1 MNRQKGIVLVITGAI
16 FWGIGGTVAKKL
28 FQQYQIDVDWL
39 VTTRLLLAGFLLLTV
54 QFFGKDRSQILGVW
68 KTRKTAIPLLIFGLL
83 GMLAVQYTYMA
94 SIKHGNAAVAT
105 LLQYLA
111 PVIIIVYLIIRKQ
124 TVLTRNDLLTVSL
137 ALAGCFFLLT
147 NGSISQLS
155 VPTLAIVWGVLSG
168 FALAFYTLYAIPL
181 LKQYDSLVIV
191 GWAMMIGGIALSFI
205 HPSWQLDFKSLPLE
219 AYFYLIFVIIFG
231 TMIAF
236 WFYIESL
243 QSLSPKESSLLG
255 SIEPLA
261 AVLTTVFWLKES
273 FGFFQWIGTVC
284 IIGMIVLLALNKQSS
299 SNTNQ
304 ILKNKKASHTL
315 LKLLNERYTEMMK
328 KVKEILS

>member
-1 MNRQKGIVLVITGAI
+1 MNRRKGIFLVITGGV

-39 VTTRLLLAGFLLLTV
+39 VTMRLLIAGFLLLTV
-54 QFFGKDRSQILGVW
+54 QFFGKDSSQILGVW
-68 KTRKTAIPLLIFGLL
+68 KTRRIAIQLTIFGLL

-111 PVIIIVYLIIRKQ
+111 PVMIIVYLIFRKQ
-124 TVLTRNDLLTVSL
+124 TVLTRRDLLTVSL
-137 ALAGCFFLLT
+137 ALFGCFFLLT

-168 FALAFYTLYAIPL
+168 IALAFYTLYAVPL

-191 GWAMMIGGIALSFI
+191 GWAMIIGGFALSFI
-205 HPSWQLDFKSLPLE
+205 HPPWQMDFKSLTLE
-219 AYFYLIFVIIFG
+219 AYLYLAFVIIFG

-243 QSLSPKESSLLG
+243 QSLPPKESSLLG

-261 AVLTTVFWLKES
+261 AVLTTVFWLKEP
-273 FGFFQWIGTVC
+273 FGFFQWVGTAC
-284 IIGMIVLLALNKQSS
+284 IIGMILLLALNKESS
-299 SNTNQ
+299 SRTSQ
-304 ILKNKKASHTL
+304 PPKNEKPLRVS
-315 LKLLNERYTEMMK
+315 
-328 KVKEILS
+328 

>member
-1 MNRQKGIVLVITGAI
+1 MNRQKGIVLVITGAV
-16 FWGIGGTVAKKL
+16 FWGIGGTVAKRL

-39 VTTRLLLAGFLLLTV
+39 VTTRLLIAGFLLLTV
-54 QFFGKDRSQILGVW
+54 QFFRKDRSQILGVW

-124 TVLTRNDLLTVSL
+124 TVVSRNDLLTVSL
-137 ALAGCFFLLT
+137 ALVGCFFLLT

-155 VPTLAIVWGVLSG
+155 VPTPAIVWGVLSG

-191 GWAMMIGGIALSFI
+191 GWAMLIGGLALSFI
-205 HPSWQLDFKSLPLE
+205 HPPWQLDTSNLTLE
-219 AYFYLIFVIIFG
+219 AYLYLFFVIIFG

-243 QSLSPKESSLLG
+243 QSLAPKESSLLG

-273 FGFFQWIGTVC
+273 FGIFQWIGTAC
-284 IIGMIVLLALNKQSS
+284 IIGMIVLLALNKES
-299 SNTNQ
+299 
-304 ILKNKKASHTL
+304 AS
-315 LKLLNERYTEMMK
+315 KSRS
-328 KVKEILS
+328 KVSISY